1 MSKLIKHTDKN
12 YTVISNGIFHDS
24 ELSLKAKGLLCQ
36 MLSLPDNWEYSVEG
50 LIKLTSDGKGSV
62 TAAIKELE
70 DHKYLI
76 RKQIKE
82 KGKFGQSDYLVS
94 DRPMTEK
101 PMTEKPTTE
110 KPTTENQ
117 PQLNTNKSNTKELS
131 TKELNRYSPSGKRE
145 VYDEVIGFLNWKCG
159 TNYKSCSRKTR
170 SLIDA
175 RLKDGFK
182 LEDFKTV
189 ITKKSADW
197 LGDERMR
204 KYLRPET
211 LFGTKFESYLNQ
223 PYKKK
228 KSEESFYERLERITQ
243 DLDKGDKRIE

>member
-101 PMTEKPTTE
+101 PMTEKPMTE
-110 KPTTENQ
+110 KPMTENQ
-117 PQLNTNKSNTKELS
+117 PQLNTNKSNTKELN

-145 VYDEVIGFLNWKCG
+145 VYDEVIDFLNWKCG

-175 RLKDGFK
+175 RLNDGFK

-223 PYKKK
+223 PYNRNQDK
-228 KSEESFYERLERITQ
+228 SFYERLSEITNRME
-243 DLDKGDKRIE
+243 KGQL